1 MMQEKTLLI
10 NNKQISYSVS
20 ENASG
25 NLTVVL
31 LHGFLET
38 RQIWKNIIPKLDYP
52 ATIIAVDLPGHGKSD
67 LLSYPQ
73 TMEEA
78 AKAVQKVLEREK
90 INKAFIIG
98 HSMGGYVGLE
108 FLRHFPG
115 TCAGLVLFFSTALPD
130 SEEKKQ
136 NRLRAIEA
144 LRANRLNFILQ
155 SIPNLF
161 APENRLHYS
170 DRINKL
176 IKQAEHIPAQ
186 NIEACLLG
194 MKDRRGSTDLL
205 KQEHYPPVFY
215 IIGRKDP
222 VIDFDSYFN
231 QIKLPAVKGVRII
244 ENCGHMGF
252 AEAEEDCAEAVNGF
266 LHSIHNPVKH

>member
-10 NNKQISYSVS
+10 HNKQISYSVS
-20 ENASG
+20 ENTSNNHA
-25 NLTVVL
+25 VVF

-38 RQIWKNIIPKLDYP
+38 KQIWKNIIPKIEFSGTVVTL
-52 ATIIAVDLPGHGKSD
+52 DLPGHGKSD
-67 LLSYPQ
+67 LLSCPQ

-78 AKAVQKVLEREK
+78 ARALQAVLKHEK
-90 INKAFIIG
+90 IKKAFIIG

-108 FLRHFPG
+108 FIRLFPQNA
-115 TCAGLVLFFSTALPD
+115 TGLILFFSTALSD

-161 APENRLHYS
+161 AIENRLHYS
-170 DRINKL
+170 DHINKL
-176 IKQAEHIPAQ
+176 IKQAEHIPAK

-194 MKDRRGSTDLL
+194 MKDRRDSTDLL
-205 KQEHYPPVFY
+205 KQNDTTPVFY

-222 VIDFDSYFN
+222 VIDFNSYIN

-252 AEAEEDCAEAVNGF
+252 IEAEDVCTDAINGF
-266 LHSIHNPVKH
+266 LRTVHEPVEC